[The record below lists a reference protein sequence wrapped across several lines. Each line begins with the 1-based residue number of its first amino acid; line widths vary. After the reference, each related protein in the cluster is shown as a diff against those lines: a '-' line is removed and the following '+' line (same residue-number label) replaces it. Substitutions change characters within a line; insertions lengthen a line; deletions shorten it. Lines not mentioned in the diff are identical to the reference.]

1 MCHRPGLCIIL
12 LSFQLVT
19 AVLWGPL
26 MAVRIVMIMGDVV
39 TARKAT
45 LGWAVASVMWALY
58 VVFQLG
64 NAFVSVSRLILFMQS
79 TLFAL
84 LTSDLFSLQLAH
96 AVQMVLLVALRIATV
111 MANVLVKMATMGMV
125 AASVI

>member
-12 LSFQLVT
+12 LSLQPVT

-26 MAVRIVMIMGDVV
+26 MAVRLVILMGDV

-45 LGWAVASVMWALY
+45 LATAAASVIAALY

-64 NAFVSVSRLILFMQS
+64 NAFVSVSR
-79 TLFAL
+79 
-84 LTSDLFSLQLAH
+84 
-96 AVQMVLLVALRIATV
+96 
-111 MANVLVKMATMGMV
+111 
-125 AASVI
+125 